1 MKLKNINSIFFKLIK
16 FILIIKKEVNFLNNN
31 IKTLFLISTLVFLL
45 VSISAISATDIEN
58 TTIKDTSST
67 HVITST
73 SCTTEKVEVKDTV
86 TKTQEKP
93 ITKTSTTTLKK
104 DNNITKTTK
113 DVTTR
118 KTLKK
123 DSQIDYYVSGDKGL
137 DTNDGTIDKPYKT
150 INQALKQT
158 TKDNI
163 YYIHI
168 SSGKYTGTGNTN
180 LTVNGDYKI
189 NFIGQN
195 TIIDGEARYDM
206 KKKS

>member
-1 MKLKNINSIFFKLIK
+1 M
-16 FILIIKKEVNFLNNN
+16 NNN

-73 SCTTEKVEVKDTV
+73 SCTTEKVEVSDNNKEVKDTV

-163 YYIHI
+163 YNIHI

-195 TIIDGEARYDM
+195 T
-206 KKKS
+206 

>member
-1 MKLKNINSIFFKLIK
+1 MKLKNINSNFFKLIK

-73 SCTTEKVEVKDTV
+73 SCTTEKVEVSDNNKEVKDTV

-123 DSQIDYYVSGDKGL
+123 IVK
-137 DTNDGTIDKPYKT
+137 
-150 INQALKQT
+150 
-158 TKDNI
+158 
-163 YYIHI
+163 
-168 SSGKYTGTGNTN
+168 
-180 LTVNGDYKI
+180 
-189 NFIGQN
+189 
-195 TIIDGEARYDM
+195 
-206 KKKS
+206 